1 MAELFATGRIIDV
14 ILVLVVLEAV
24 GLVIL
29 WRWTRR
35 GVAPREA
42 AANLVS
48 GGALMLAVRA
58 ALTGA
63 PWTSVSGWLL
73 LAFAAHVAD
82 LWYRWRS

>member
-35 GVAPREA
+35 GVAPRGPGR
-42 AANLVS
+42 
-48 GGALMLAVRA
+48 GGQR
-58 ALTGA
+58 
-63 PWTSVSGWLL
+63 
-73 LAFAAHVAD
+73 
-82 LWYRWRS
+82 